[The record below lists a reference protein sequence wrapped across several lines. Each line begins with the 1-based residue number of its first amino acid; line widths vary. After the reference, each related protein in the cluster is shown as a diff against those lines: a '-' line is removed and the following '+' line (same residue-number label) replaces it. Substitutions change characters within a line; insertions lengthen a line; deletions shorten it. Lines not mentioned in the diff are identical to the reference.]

1 MASNS
6 PRRRPQSLKDTLQRN
21 KWLFINI
28 ASSIVVAIALA
39 TWILNRDSGI
49 EDDNNPGDGDR
60 ANQKKAN
67 PNDQA
72 GARPSAKTGICRV
85 YTKEPG
91 YFVFINGEPVRGKG
105 DDWITTPCA
114 VTLQRGGQEI
124 TVVKRGVR
132 DQAKYVDVGEETKVV
147 FDSSEPPTVGET
159 GLLDSAYLTTK
170 TDAPISL
177 FQLNTEQQELDPF
190 ITPDGLTLLFV
201 SDRTQN
207 GEKAV
212 YQVSR
217 KSRYAFFS
225 EKPQRISGT
234 SSLRMPASPTLTS
247 DSLNLIYT
255 LPRLGTVNCVPRP
268 SALGEFGLKRPLVIQ
283 KKASAQWLSAQ
294 LIRDGN
300 RAWRFYGLLKERG
313 RRNGYTA
320 AARKTQERN
329 NAFGNDS
336 NKVLLPPTDPGQEFG
351 RPKKF
356 DLGGSPPCLSRDGLR
371 QYFFDGRFLKR
382 SVRSNLSE
390 PFGTP
395 QLLVSF
401 SGINNYQPATGR
413 RSYFITD
420 DEQWLIYES
429 NADLH
434 MVRVF
439 SRPRKELLI
448 TGRSIPPLP
457 VKVAKVPNDSPKKKK
472 VEEPFVPKV
481 DPRTVPLAYP
491 VFRKKLVQL
500 LLDRKYEDA
509 RKHVQAGLNDAK
521 LKADRELVQW
531 DLEDTTNAAAFWND
545 FDKAASKMKPSE
557 EFLAGPVRMLFVRY
571 DKGEFTATVNGQ
583 TVRKQ
588 SRLMKLADVVRI
600 VDKQLGRDDA
610 DVQKRLATFWY
621 YDKDGS
627 PASAFARFAR
637 AKQAGETFQE
647 RLAQRRLKQAQHEFA
662 RKNIGKALAIV
673 GELTKTYPKSEAATV
688 GKTLVEKAYAAVT
701 WNAVGG
707 RAWVKKD
714 GAYTAPNN
722 GPKAGAMLRSPD
734 QYENFELRL
743 EWKSDVPD
751 GQGGVYFR
759 YPGSGNPVDTGFKLQ
774 LSDDPGGVVDRFCTG
789 SLFKVQAPTSNPVKP
804 QGQWNTLLLRVRGE
818 SVTAV
823 INGTKVLD
831 TKATSKTIPLKG
843 YVALDGVLGGITYR
857 KTLLIELPAASTSP

>member
-1 MASNS
+1 MATHS
-6 PRRRPQSLKDTLQRN
+6 PRRRPRSLKESLLRN

-28 ASSIVVAIALA
+28 ACSILVAIGLA
-39 TWILNRDSGI
+39 TWILNRDSGTD
-49 EDDNNPGDGDR
+49 DDNNSPNGDPT
-60 ANQKKAN
+60 NKKRAN
-67 PNDQA
+67 PNDHA
-72 GARPSAKTGICRV
+72 GGRPNAKTGLCRV

-91 YFVFINGEPVRGKG
+91 YFVFINGEPVRGTG
-105 DDWITTPCA
+105 DEWITTPCA

-132 DQAKYVDVGEETKVV
+132 DQAKYVDVGEDTKVV
-147 FDSSEPPTVGET
+147 FDESEPASVSVT
-159 GLLDSAYLTTK
+159 GLLDAAYLNTK

-177 FQLNTEQQELDPF
+177 FQLNTEQKELDPF

-201 SDRTQN
+201 SDRTQD
-207 GEKAV
+207 GEKAI

-225 EKPQRISGT
+225 ETPKRVTGT

-247 DSLNLIYT
+247 DSLNLVYT
-255 LPRLGTVNCVPRP
+255 LPRLGTVNCVPRS
-268 SALGEFGLKRPLVIQ
+268 SALGEFETKRPLVIQ
-283 KKASAQWLSAQ
+283 KQASAQWLSAQ
-294 LIRDGN
+294 LIRDGD

-320 AARKTQERN
+320 SARKSQERN
-329 NAFGNDS
+329 NSFRNDS
-336 NKVLLPPTDPGQEFG
+336 NKALLPPTDPGQEFG
-351 RPKKF
+351 RPQKF
-356 DLGGSPPCLSRDGLR
+356 DLGGSPPCLSRDGQR
-371 QYFFDGRFLKR
+371 QYFFDGKFLKR
-382 SVRSNLSE
+382 SVRSSLSE
-390 PFGTP
+390 PFGNP

-401 SGINNYQPATGR
+401 SGITNYQPTVGR

-439 SRPRKELLI
+439 SRPRQALLI

-457 VKVAKVPNDSPKKKK
+457 VKVAKVPNDTSQKKK
-472 VEEPFVPKV
+472 VDEPFVPKV
-481 DPRTVPLAYP
+481 DPRTIPLGYP
-491 VFRKKLVQL
+491 IFRKKLIEL
-500 LLDRKYEDA
+500 LKDRKYDEA
-509 RKHVQAGLNDAK
+509 RRHVQSGLRDAT
-521 LKADRELVQW
+521 LKADRELVEW
-531 DLEDTTNAAAFWND
+531 DREDTNNAAAFWND
-545 FDKAASKMKPSE
+545 FDKAAAKMKPGE
-557 EFLAGPVRMLFVRY
+557 EFLAGPVRMLFVKY
-571 DKGEFTATVNGQ
+571 DQGEFFATVNGKP
-583 TVRKQ
+583 VRKQ
-588 SRLMKLADVVRI
+588 SRLMKLSDAVRI

-610 DVQKRLATFWY
+610 DVQKRLATFWF

-637 AKQAGETFQE
+637 AKKAAETFQE

-662 RKNIGKALAIV
+662 RKNIGKALEIV
-673 GELTKTYPKSEAATV
+673 GEITKTYPKSKAATA
-688 GKTLVEKAYAAVT
+688 GRKLVDKAYAAVT
-701 WNAVGG
+701 WNEIGG
-707 RAWVKKD
+707 RTWVKKD
-714 GAYTAPNN
+714 GAYTAPDN
-722 GPKAGAMLRSPD
+722 GRKAGAMLRSPD

-743 EWKSDVPD
+743 EWKSDAPN

-774 LSDDPGGVVDRFCTG
+774 LSDDANGVVDRFCTG
-789 SLFKVQAPTSNPVKP
+789 SLFKVQAPTSNAVKP

-843 YVALDGVLGGITYR
+843 FVALDGVLGGITYR
-857 KTLLIELPAASTSP
+857 KTLLIELPAASPSP